1 MEVTKRRLL
10 GLVSQSVSQPACLS
24 VSLSVSVC
32 VVDSMMCLC
41 IKSFNHHDDVLVDTD
56 SSRCCMHAFTT
67 HCISSTFHIFIPH
80 FLSILIIHSPHNPYN
95 PSSLNCQLSTVNCQL
110 SAPTERRSSQVKS
123 SQVKSSRVKSR
134 QVKAR
139 QRLHRHIHMSTPAE
153 PAAVS
158 IWDADASGVDTWIR
172 SISALI
178 PKGE

>member
-1 MEVTKRRLL
+1 MKVRERRLL
-10 GLVSQSVSQPACLS
+10 GLVSQPASQPACLS
-24 VSLSVSVC
+24 VCLSISVC
-32 VVDSMMCLC
+32 VVDSMMVSVHQ
-41 IKSFNHHDDVLVDTD
+41 SFNHHHDDVLVDTD
-56 SSRCCMHAFTT
+56 SSRCCMHSLLTAFRQ
-67 HCISSTFHIFIPH
+67 HSTFSFHIF
-80 FLSILIIHSPHNPYN
+80 FRYLSSIVHIIHIIHHRSTV
-95 PSSLNCQLSTVNCQL
+95 NCQLSTVNSQL
-110 SAPTERRSSQVKS
+110 SAPTERRSS
-123 SQVKSSRVKSR
+123 